1 MQVERNNR
9 SAIGFAL
16 VYGQLCAIGMPVCMA
31 GRHVENAAQRHL
43 FNQVIRMKMEILLI
57 RTCALVHAL
66 IGTTATWYMD
76 NDNGADFVRISRE
89 VIP

>member
-1 MQVERNNR
+1 
-9 SAIGFAL
+9 
-16 VYGQLCAIGMPVCMA
+16 
-31 GRHVENAAQRHL
+31 
-43 FNQVIRMKMEILLI
+43 MKMEILLI